1 MLRHARLTIRSWN
14 AWRFRRRL
22 SRHARRLLARV
33 RELQARIAE
42 AEKRHAPVSH
52 LRVELARALV
62 EG

>member
-1 MLRHARLTIRSWN
+1 MLRLARLTIRRWN
-14 AWRFRRRL
+14 AWRFRRRM
-22 SRHARRLLARV
+22 SRHARRLPPRV
-33 RELQARIAE
+33 RELQARIAD